1 MAWAKIDGVSLYEIR
16 AGVQEA
22 VARAHNESKPTLLEI
37 MTYRHKGHSVA
48 DANAEK
54 YRTKEEIQ
62 KYMNE
67 HDPIEFWKNVLIDE
81 GVITEDDYKAINK
94 EAGTEAE
101 AAAAFAIK
109 SPYPDES
116 EIFDDIYWEVDN
128 QTEAGRTGR
137 HFFHG

>member
-1 MAWAKIDGVSLYEIR
+1 
-16 AGVQEA
+16 
-22 VARAHNESKPTLLEI
+22 
-37 MTYRHKGHSVA
+37 
-48 DANAEK
+48 
-54 YRTKEEIQ
+54 
-62 KYMNE
+62 MNE